1 MSTVYKHYRRPTD
14 LGTPEVTSDKDVTLT
29 IDGKQATVPDGTT
42 VLRAAALSGINIP
55 KLCASDMLEPFG
67 SCRLCLV
74 ESGLDPKVI
83 RHEPQRSP
91 RCSRPLCVLI
101 GPRELQL

>member
-1 MSTVYKHYRRPTD
+1 MCFGRNGTPSSDKCTGPFLRGYGSPRSKEDMSTVYKHYRRATD

-55 KLCASDMLEPFG
+55 KLCASDMLG
-67 SCRLCLV
+67 ALW
-74 ESGLDPKVI
+74 
-83 RHEPQRSP
+83 
-91 RCSRPLCVLI
+91 VLSALL
-101 GPRELQL
+101 GRNTG